1 MLSDAIFPVRTPGG
15 STVRDRTALY
25 FFFYYPLGVDA
36 EERDSLRHHLLRRG
50 VDTKR
55 TDMADCTKLAPFRG
69 AETDAAGPEPAEA
82 ALLEICVYPGLA
94 DRKMR
99 KIAQAIREW
108 ATP

>member
-1 MLSDAIFPVRTPGG
+1 MSARHGDLRAISRT
-15 STVRDRTALY
+15 RAQAL
-25 FFFYYPLGVDA
+25 LGVPGYVY
-36 EERDSLRHHLLRRG
+36 HLLRRG

-55 TDMADCTKLAPFRG
+55 TDMADCSKLAPYRG

-82 ALLEICVYPGLA
+82 ALLEICVYPVLSE
-94 DRKMR
+94 RKMR